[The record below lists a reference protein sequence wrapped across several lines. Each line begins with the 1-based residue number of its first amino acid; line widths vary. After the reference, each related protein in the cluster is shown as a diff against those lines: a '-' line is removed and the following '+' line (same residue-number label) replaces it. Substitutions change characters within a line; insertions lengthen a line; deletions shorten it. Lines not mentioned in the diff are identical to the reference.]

1 MKGDKL
7 ALLWGEA
14 QLRLPYIC
22 LLKEKKQTEK
32 KIKEKSRKGIAWGVF
47 HFDYLMLFNTAPQ
60 ITMVKITA
68 FAVVCLFNTWL

>member
-7 ALLWGEA
+7 ASLWGEA
-14 QLRLPYIC
+14 QIRLPYIC

-32 KIKEKSRKGIAWGVF
+32 KIKEKIMKGIAWGV
-47 HFDYLMLFNTAPQ
+47 LFNTALQ

-68 FAVVCLFNTWL
+68 FAVVYLFNTWL